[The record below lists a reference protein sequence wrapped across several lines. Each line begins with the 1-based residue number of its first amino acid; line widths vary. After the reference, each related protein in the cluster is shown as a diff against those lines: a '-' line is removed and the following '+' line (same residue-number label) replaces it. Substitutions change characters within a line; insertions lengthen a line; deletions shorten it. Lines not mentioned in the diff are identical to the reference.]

1 MPLPSATTW
10 ALAIA
15 FFGGLVGG
23 DVAVALAALGAF
35 LHASASP
42 RHTWRGAIL
51 CVSAWA
57 AGTLVAALLT
67 FAGARWGLQP
77 GDAEPVWGMVM
88 LSALTSS
95 YMGAALTWARARIER
110 QS

>member
-1 MPLPSATTW
+1 MPLPSVTTW

-42 RHTWRGAIL
+42 HHTWRGAIL

-67 FAGARWGLQP
+67 FAGARWELEP

-110 QS
+110 HS

>member
-1 MPLPSATTW
+1 MGA
-10 ALAIA
+10 
-15 FFGGLVGG
+15 G
-23 DVAVALAALGAF
+23 DRL
-35 LHASASP
+35 
-42 RHTWRGAIL
+42 
-51 CVSAWA
+51 

-67 FAGARWGLQP
+67 FAGARWGLEP